1 MSQGTKTAKTTK
13 MAKKGRYM
21 SNEEFGKLKSAFEDA
36 LAFERG
42 QRADLR
48 VTRVPLPAAPRPI
61 SPARVVRIRQHLN
74 FSQAMF
80 AKLLNVSPRTIQ
92 DWEQGRRTPSDA
104 ALKLLVVAEKHPEVL
119 IDT

>member
-1 MSQGTKTAKTTK
+1 MSRGTRTAR
-13 MAKKGRYM
+13 KGRYM
-21 SNEEFGKLKSAFEDA
+21 SHAAFEELKSAFEDA

-61 SPARVVRIRQHLN
+61 SPTRVVRIRQHLN

-119 IDT
+119 LDT